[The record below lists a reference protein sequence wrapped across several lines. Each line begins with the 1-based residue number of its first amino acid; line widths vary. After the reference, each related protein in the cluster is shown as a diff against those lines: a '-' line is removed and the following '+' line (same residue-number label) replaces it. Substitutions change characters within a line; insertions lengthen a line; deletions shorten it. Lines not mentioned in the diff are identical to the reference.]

1 MKQFY
6 QEIKLLPL
14 NKKINKRFVV
24 PRIDRILNLL
34 LKKLKKTIVYMKV
47 KCFLINLSKLNFM
60 TNRLNVMNKLVLF
73 VLPKNP
79 QSEEDN
85 FL

>member
-1 MKQFY
+1 
-6 QEIKLLPL
+6 
-14 NKKINKRFVV
+14 
-24 PRIDRILNLL
+24 
-34 LKKLKKTIVYMKV
+34 MKV